1 MKTEHSIILR
11 SLAWLAAF
19 FLGVLAGRQF
29 AERPLCAEAET
40 RETHLDTITS
50 RRPVALESE
59 FTGFDTFRIA
69 MPAKLSFA
77 EERGHS
83 KPIAEARGPGQKRRF
98 DSGATAGATAGNTC
112 REEARVI
119 AGASILDGRDSA
131 VVELPIIRRHYADS
145 TYEAW
150 VSGPIDPR
158 LDSIRVYAR
167 TTTIT
172 KREWKPPKRWHLG
185 VTAGYG
191 YGAKGFQPYI
201 GIGITYSIFSF

>member
-1 MKTEHSIILR
+1 MKTEHSILLR
-11 SLAWLAAF
+11 SLVWLVAF

-29 AERPLCAEAET
+29 AERPPCAEELT
-40 RETHLDTITS
+40 KETHLDTIIN

-69 MPAKLSFA
+69 MPLHFA
-77 EERGHS
+77 EARGHS
-83 KPIAEARGPGQKRRF
+83 KPIAEAQGPEQKDVETRGQFGET
-98 DSGATAGATAGNTC
+98 G
-112 REEARVI
+112 
-119 AGASILDGRDSA
+119 GRDSA
-131 VVELPIIRRHYADS
+131 VVELPMIRRHYADS

-158 LDSIRVYAR
+158 LDSIRVYAK

>member
-1 MKTEHSIILR
+1 MKTEHSILLR
-11 SLAWLAAF
+11 SLVWLVAF
-19 FLGVLAGRQF
+19 FLGALAGRQF
-29 AERPLCAEAET
+29 AERPPCAEAET
-40 RETHLDTITS
+40 RETHLDTIIN

-69 MPAKLSFA
+69 MPLHF
-77 EERGHS
+77 
-83 KPIAEARGPGQKRRF
+83 AEARGPGQKRRF

-131 VVELPIIRRHYADS
+131 VVELPMTRRHYADS

>member
-11 SLAWLAAF
+11 SLVWLVAF

-29 AERPLCAEAET
+29 AERPPCAEELT
-40 RETHLDTITS
+40 KETHLDTIIN

-69 MPAKLSFA
+69 MPTNLSFA
-77 EERGHS
+77 EAQGHLR
-83 KPIAEARGPGQKRRF
+83 PIAEAQGPGQK
-98 DSGATAGATAGNTC
+98 DVETAGATAGNTY

-131 VVELPIIRRHYADS
+131 VVELPKIRRHYADS

-150 VSGPIDPR
+150 VSGPVDPR

-167 TTTIT
+167 STTIT

-201 GIGITYSIFSF
+201 GFGITYSIFSF